1 MPFFA
6 PRHPAGGSGESPEA
20 EFKIHEAQGTM
31 TDIRLIF
38 RDLWYRRP
46 PAGRDLPLLMCLIP
60 LSWAYGAAIAR
71 RNRRYDAGVIE
82 AARLPCPVIS
92 IGNLTVGG
100 TGKTPLTML
109 TARGLQARGFRPA
122 VLSRG
127 YGGRRSG
134 SGNVVSDGRRV
145 FLSPEECG
153 DEPALLAANLPGVP
167 VITGPERRVSGLLAV
182 EKFGADVLVL
192 DDAFQHRRLARDVD
206 ILLLDAQTP
215 LGNRRLLPAGPLR
228 EPPRPALGRA
238 HIIVKTGV
246 EAPPRNVA
254 TDSVIDGASRPV
266 FRACYEAT
274 GLTTGGG
281 SGETI
286 PPEGLAGRR
295 ILAFTAIAA
304 PEKFRATLTALGAE
318 IVKFLAFPD
327 HYFYKERD
335 LQDIAA
341 TAEQLRAEMI
351 VTTAK
356 DGVKLSAFRPKD
368 AVLSIL
374 QIGLR
379 MDPDADRF
387 LNALINRISR

>member
-1 MPFFA
+1 
-6 PRHPAGGSGESPEA
+6 
-20 EFKIHEAQGTM
+20 
-31 TDIRLIF
+31 
-38 RDLWYRRP
+38 
-46 PAGRDLPLLMCLIP
+46 
-60 LSWAYGAAIAR
+60 
-71 RNRRYDAGVIE
+71 
-82 AARLPCPVIS
+82 
-92 IGNLTVGG
+92 
-100 TGKTPLTML
+100 
-109 TARGLQARGFRPA
+109 
-122 VLSRG
+122 
-127 YGGRRSG
+127 
-134 SGNVVSDGRRV
+134 
-145 FLSPEECG
+145 
-153 DEPALLAANLPGVP
+153 
-167 VITGPERRVSGLLAV
+167 
-182 EKFGADVLVL
+182 
-192 DDAFQHRRLARDVD
+192 
-206 ILLLDAQTP
+206 
-215 LGNRRLLPAGPLR
+215 
-228 EPPRPALGRA
+228 
-238 HIIVKTGV
+238 
-246 EAPPRNVA
+246 
-254 TDSVIDGASRPV
+254 
-266 FRACYEAT
+266 
-274 GLTTGGG
+274 LTTGGG

-356 DGVKLSAFRPKD
+356 DGVKLSAFRAKD